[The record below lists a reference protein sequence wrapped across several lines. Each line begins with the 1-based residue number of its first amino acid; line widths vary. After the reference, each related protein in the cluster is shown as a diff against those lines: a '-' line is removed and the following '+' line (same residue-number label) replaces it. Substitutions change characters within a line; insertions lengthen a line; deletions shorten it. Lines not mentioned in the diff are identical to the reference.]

1 MSAAMRF
8 SAVDNANPGNCDFNG
23 FVYSNPALPPPA
35 SSSRCMGLSAT
46 VYVFTVR
53 LADSDRGVYE
63 TLNLRVAQH
72 PSESP
77 EYLITRVLGFCLEY
91 TEGIA
96 FSKGL
101 SDPDEPAIAVRDLTG
116 MLQTWIDIGAPD
128 GARLHKAAKVAR
140 RVVVYAHRDVDSWMA
155 RLEERRIHRAEAVE
169 INVIDR
175 DLVAAMVARL
185 ERRMDFDLSV
195 SERHLYLSL
204 GDETLSGTVDARRL
218 AP

>member
-1 MSAAMRF
+1 MA
-8 SAVDNANPGNCDFNG
+8 
-23 FVYSNPALPPPA
+23 
-35 SSSRCMGLSAT
+35 LSAT

-53 LADSDRGVYE
+53 LADADRGVYE

-77 EYLITRVLGFCLEY
+77 EYLITRVLGFCLEF

-116 MLQTWIDIGAPD
+116 MLQTWIDVGVPD
-128 GARLHKAAKVAR
+128 GARLHKATKVAR
-140 RVVVYAHRDVDSWMA
+140 RVVVYAHRDVDSWMT
-155 RLEERRIHRAEAVE
+155 RLEEHRIHGAEAVE
-169 INVIDR
+169 INVMDR
-175 DLVAAMVARL
+175 DLLAALVARL

-195 SERHLYLSL
+195 SERHLYVSL
-204 GDETLSGTVDARRL
+204 GDETLSGMVDARRL